1 MTAVELKR
9 QGVTEWLYLVQFTC
23 RNSFVGAAFFL
34 PSFAITLLQLF
45 TGAAIY
51 YLMGQTVGSGA
62 EEEISRFGMSYGT
75 YIVTGVMFNL
85 IMTETLVVYHNAWLQ
100 GYWMGN
106 FDVYLQHPGGVS
118 AYLTGNVLF
127 NYAWSAVGTVAY
139 AVVGIGL
146 FGVSVDVSS
155 LPAVLAI
162 LMLAVFS
169 LTGLG
174 LMGAS
179 TFSLLGA
186 KSWGQ
191 NPIDW
196 LMGFG
201 VALLSGVY
209 FPASALPGWLAEFA
223 DWLPQTHAIEAA
235 RLALSGQGL
244 SGLGDDL
251 LYLAIFGVVTL
262 PLGVWAF
269 AAGLR
274 KVQRDGALTRW
285 S

>member
-1 MTAVELKR
+1 MSTIELKR
-9 QGVTEWLYLVQFTC
+9 QGLTEWLYLMRFTF
-23 RNSFVGAAFFL
+23 RNTFVGAAFFL
-34 PSFAITLLQLF
+34 PSFVITLAQLF

-51 YLMGQTVGSGA
+51 YLMGQTVSSGA
-62 EEEISRFGMSYGT
+62 EDEIARFGMSYGT
-75 YIVTGVMFNL
+75 YIITGVMFNL
-85 IMTETLVVYHNAWLQ
+85 IMIETLSVFHNAWLQ

-127 NYAWSAVGTVAY
+127 NYLWAGISTVIYVLVGV
-139 AVVGIGL
+139 GL
-146 FGVSVDVSS
+146 FRVSVDVPN
-155 LPAVLAI
+155 LPVVLLI
-162 LMLAVFS
+162 LLLAVFS

-174 LMGAS
+174 LLGAS

-186 KSWGQ
+186 KNWGQ
-191 NPIDW
+191 NPIEW

-209 FPASALPGWLAEFA
+209 FPASELPGWLADFA
-223 DWLPQTHAIEAA
+223 GWLPQTHAIEAA
-235 RLALSGQGL
+235 RLALGGHGL
-244 SGLGDDL
+244 SGLGEDL
-251 LYLAIFGVVTL
+251 AFLAIFGAVTL
-262 PLGVWAF
+262 PLGVLAF